1 MSGADPFRY
10 DGKRVL
16 VVGGATGMGA
26 AAAKRVAA
34 LGGEAVVMDHAKIPY
49 SVARPIQVD
58 LQDRAAIDAAIVE
71 VGGPVDAIFSAAGIA
86 DGPALMRV
94 NFIAHRHLVERMLVE
109 NTLRRGSAVC
119 FISSVAG
126 LGWEGNLPTLIDFL
140 ATPDFDSAVAWI
152 EAHEGTN
159 NYLFSKQAINA
170 YVARQAYPFAKK
182 GVRINAICPGP
193 TDTPLARSNAAV
205 WLAFGQDYRKAT
217 GLPHHTPE
225 QMGDTM
231 AFLNSSAASGI
242 SGINLLVDSG
252 HVMSSSSGSWEADKP
267 IIDLIMG
274 RAKWNP

>member
-1 MSGADPFRY
+1 MKTADTFRY
-10 DGKRVL
+10 DGKRAL
-16 VVGGATGMGA
+16 IVGGATGMGE

-34 LGGEAVVMDHAKIPY
+34 LGGEVVVMDYAPVKY
-49 SVARPIQVD
+49 DVASAIQVD
-58 LQDRAAIDAAIVE
+58 LQDRAAVDAAIDR
-71 VGGPVDAIFSAAGIA
+71 VGAPVDAIFSAAGIA
-86 DGPALMRV
+86 DGPGLMRV
-94 NFIAHRHLVERMLVE
+94 NFIAHRHLIERMLAE
-109 NTLRRGSAVC
+109 KTLHRGAAAC

-126 LGWEGNLPTLIDFL
+126 LGWEGNLPTLLDFL
-140 ATPDFDSAVAWI
+140 ATRDFESAVAWI

-205 WLAFGQDYRKAT
+205 WLAFGQEYREAT
-217 GLPHHTPE
+217 GLSHHTPE
-225 QMGDTM
+225 QMGDAM
-231 AFLNSSAASGI
+231 AFLNSRAASGI

-274 RAKWNP
+274 RTKWNP